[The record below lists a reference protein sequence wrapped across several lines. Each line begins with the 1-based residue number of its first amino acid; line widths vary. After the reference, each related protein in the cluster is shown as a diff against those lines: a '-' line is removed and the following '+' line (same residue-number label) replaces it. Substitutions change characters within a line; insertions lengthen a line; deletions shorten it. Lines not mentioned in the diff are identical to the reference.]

1 VLDPGLNGR
10 VALVTGANQGI
21 GAIGLTSGGQGGFP
35 EEVSYGAAKA
45 AQENY
50 TMAAAQ
56 ELGRYGITANM
67 VYPPVTD
74 TGWVT
79 PTVREQAIAGSP
91 LRHVAH
97 PDEVAEVIVLLAS
110 HQARHITGQVVRMS

>member
-1 VLDPGLNGR
+1 
-10 VALVTGANQGI
+10 
-21 GAIGLTSGGQGGFP
+21 
-35 EEVSYGAAKA
+35 
-45 AQENY
+45 
-50 TMAAAQ
+50 MAAAQ
-56 ELGRYGITANM
+56 ELGRFGITSNM
-67 VYPPVTD
+67 VHPPVTD